1 MSLNFA
7 NIIPS
12 RTLLIIYDVAQN
24 SARLSCTNNSC
35 NSTLVYLFMFSFDKA
50 NNENEDLIN
59 IFRVYDREG
68 KGCIDVDELKNV
80 WNNYLKDNIPDE
92 SVSIKFESYLCRL
105 PVKS

>member
-1 MSLNFA
+1 M
-7 NIIPS
+7 
-12 RTLLIIYDVAQN
+12 LLKILPVLVVLTIAAIQ
-24 SARLSCTNNSC
+24 
-35 NSTLVYLFMFSFDKA
+35 LVYLFMFSFDKA